1 MINNACENCKKKNV
15 THKCFSTIQMLKIGN
30 TDEKLPKSGLKPKNK
45 NKNKKK
51 MNLKLKNQNR
61 DNDSG
66 IFFINSRA

>member
-1 MINNACENCKKKNV
+1 
-15 THKCFSTIQMLKIGN
+15 MLKIGN
-30 TDEKLPKSGLKPKNK
+30 TDEKLPKSGLKP
-45 NKNKKK
+45 KNKKK